1 MSNIPLATGQLPA
14 GMAPDD
20 NLGPLSLRIIWIL
33 LSISTV
39 IVGARLVVKCKTTRR
54 IYWDDFLMILALVS
68 IHCQTPEGLLLT
80 IDFLQKGFGYAH
92 AVTISISIST
102 GFGRHIYYL
111 NPHERE
117 ATLRVGFY
125 SLAWGFLSPLAGRL
139 GFMVFLLFVAGT
151 DPLIKKWWLYIFMF
165 LQTAINLV
173 AIIVLYTQ
181 CGNELDILWNQ
192 AKQIDFN
199 SKCKNPIIQSDYGY
213 FQGCRAMIASI
224 VKTYEARA
232 LSEIL
237 DYTHDLVIYV
247 IWISIELNVVMI
259 TATIPLLR
267 PLFRRDVFPFGRRP
281 RDDSGTMLSSMT
293 SLPRKGWENITM
305 DSMLSKKDRFRSQI
319 SEVHSSA
326 STEDIQPSREIQ
338 NPFGITR
345 TMEVQITYEANDKPH
360 VHAALVGLCPGVIDP
375 HSHTGYAA

>member
-1 MSNIPLATGQLPA
+1 
-14 GMAPDD
+14 
-20 NLGPLSLRIIWIL
+20 
-33 LSISTV
+33 
-39 IVGARLVVKCKTTRR
+39 
-54 IYWDDFLMILALVS
+54 
-68 IHCQTPEGLLLT
+68 
-80 IDFLQKGFGYAH
+80 
-92 AVTISISIST
+92 
-102 GFGRHIYYL
+102 
-111 NPHERE
+111 
-117 ATLRVGFY
+117 
-125 SLAWGFLSPLAGRL
+125 
-139 GFMVFLLFVAGT
+139 MVFLSFVAGT
-151 DPLIKKWWLYIFMF
+151 DPLIKKWWLYVFMF

-192 AKQIDFN
+192 AKQVDFN

-213 FQGCRAMIASI
+213 VQGSFNTFTDVFLTVLPALIIWHTKLKLKAKLALACLLCLSVVAMVASI

-247 IWISIELNVVMI
+247 IWISIELNVVMV

-267 PLFRRDVFPFGRRP
+267 PLFRRDVFSFGRRP
-281 RDDSGTMLSSMT
+281 RDDPGTMLSSMT

-305 DSMLSKKDRFRSQI
+305 DSMLSKKDRFRSQT

-326 STEDIQPSREIQ
+326 SNEDIPASREIQ

-345 TMEVQITYEANDKPH
+345 TVEVQITYEANDKPH
-360 VHAALVGLCPGVIDP
+360 VHAALVGLVPGVIDP
-375 HSHTGYAA
+375 HRSTGHAA